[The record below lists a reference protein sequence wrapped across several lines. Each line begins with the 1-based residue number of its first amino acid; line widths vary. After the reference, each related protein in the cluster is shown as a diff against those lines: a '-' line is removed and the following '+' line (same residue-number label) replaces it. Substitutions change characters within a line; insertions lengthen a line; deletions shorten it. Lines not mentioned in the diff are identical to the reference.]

1 MITNRCTRGL
11 TENPEAK
18 QIRQTVFVE
27 EQGGGG
33 QGQQRQPPR
42 VFGRA
47 FVPSL
52 RGMRRAQGVF
62 QAFRFAYEAQ
72 VSFRVFHDR
81 SSFREAKI
89 RYIGLNRY
97 LCAEFRRPVRRR
109 RAGKMFGGDAGADS
123 GFAARALRIMAY
135 EFHEFMISLDNLT
148 VSYGGWTLFDN
159 ISFLINPKDRI
170 GLVGKNGAGKTT
182 LLRIIT
188 GEQQPTSGAVTL
200 NGDCTIGYLPQ
211 TMRVADT
218 TTLAEETAKAFEEV
232 LRLEAEIEALTR
244 EIAERTDYES
254 PEYEQLLHR
263 LNDAQDHYH
272 ILGGETRDADIEKT
286 LLGLGFKRSDFQRA
300 TSEFSGGWRMRI
312 ELAKLLL
319 RRPSIFL
326 LDEPTNH
333 LDIESIQWLE
343 DYLKNYNGAVL
354 LISHDRAFLDNVTT
368 RTVEISLGKAYDY
381 KVPYSRYVVLRAER
395 RAQQMA
401 AYENQQRMIE
411 KTEEFIEK
419 FRYKPTKSNQV
430 QSRIKQLDRLER
442 IEVEEED
449 LATLNIKFPPAPRS
463 GQIVAEIKEA
473 GMSFGSKHVFSGANF
488 TIERGDKIALVGR
501 NGEGKTTLARMIV
514 GQLTPTE
521 GSIRVGAN
529 VNIGYYAQN
538 QEDLMNGDFTVYDTL
553 DRVAV
558 GDVRT
563 RLRDILGAFLF
574 RGEDIDKKVK
584 VLSGGERARLA
595 MARLMLEPYNLLILD
610 EPTNHMDM
618 RSKDILKNAIMK
630 YDGTVIVVSH
640 DREFLDGMV
649 SKVYEFRN
657 GGVREYLG
665 GIYYFL
671 EKRKLESLQE
681 VERKDAPA
689 KEAAPKAS
697 SSGKLTY
704 EQKKEQE
711 KLLRK
716 LRKAVETIEASLA
729 DLEKKIADYDR
740 KFAEATQYNE
750 ADYKAYNELKA
761 EYDHPMHAWDT
772 ASYELEI
779 TEGE

>member
-1 MITNRCTRGL
+1 
-11 TENPEAK
+11 
-18 QIRQTVFVE
+18 
-27 EQGGGG
+27 
-33 QGQQRQPPR
+33 
-42 VFGRA
+42 
-47 FVPSL
+47 
-52 RGMRRAQGVF
+52 
-62 QAFRFAYEAQ
+62 
-72 VSFRVFHDR
+72 
-81 SSFREAKI
+81 
-89 RYIGLNRY
+89 
-97 LCAEFRRPVRRR
+97 
-109 RAGKMFGGDAGADS
+109 
-123 GFAARALRIMAY
+123 
-135 EFHEFMISLDNLT
+135 MISLDNLT

-170 GLVGKNGAGKTT
+170 GLVGRNGAGKTT

-188 GEQQPTSGAVTL
+188 GEQQPTSGSMTL

-218 TTLAEETAKAFEEV
+218 TTLVEETAKAFEEV
-232 LRLEAEIEALTR
+232 LRLEAEIEHLTR

-254 PEYEQLLHR
+254 DGYAQLLHR

-286 LLGLGFKRSDFQRA
+286 LLGLGFKREDFGRP

-343 DYLKNYNGAVL
+343 DYLKNYSGAVL
-354 LISHDRAFLDNVTT
+354 LISHDRAFLDNVTN
-368 RTVEISLGKAYDY
+368 RTVELSLGKATDY
-381 KVPYSRYVVLRAER
+381 KVSYSKYVVLRAER

-430 QSRIKQLDRLER
+430 QSRIKQLERLER
-442 IEVEEED
+442 LEVEEED

-463 GQIVAEIKEA
+463 GQIVAEINEA
-473 GMSFGSKHVFSGANF
+473 GMSFGAKHVFSGANF
-488 TIERGDKIALVGR
+488 IIGKGDKIALVGR
-501 NGEGKTTLARMIV
+501 NGEGKTTLARMLV

-521 GSIRVGAN
+521 GSVRLGAN

-538 QEDLMNGDFTVYDTL
+538 QDDLMDGEFTVYDTL

-558 GDVRT
+558 GDIRT

-595 MARLMLEPYNLLILD
+595 MARMMLEPRNLLVLD

-630 YDGTVIVVSH
+630 YDGTVVIVSH

-649 SKVYEFRN
+649 QKVYEFRD
-657 GGVREYLG
+657 GGVKEYLG

-681 VERKDAPA
+681 VERRDTPQKPA
-689 KEAAPKAS
+689 VRATPNPEAAV
-697 SSGKLTY
+697 SGKLTY
-704 EQKKEQE
+704 EQRKEQE
-711 KLLRK
+711 KQLRK
-716 LRKAVETIEASLA
+716 LRRTVEGIEAELA
-729 DLEKKIADYDR
+729 AIEKQIAAYDA
-740 KFAEATQYNE
+740 KFAAATAYDE
-750 ADYKAYNELKA
+750 ADYKAYNDLKA
-761 EYDHPMHAWDT
+761 RYDHQMHEWEK
-772 ASYELEI
+772 ASYELELV
-779 TEGE
+779 EEQ

>member
-1 MITNRCTRGL
+1 
-11 TENPEAK
+11 
-18 QIRQTVFVE
+18 
-27 EQGGGG
+27 
-33 QGQQRQPPR
+33 
-42 VFGRA
+42 
-47 FVPSL
+47 
-52 RGMRRAQGVF
+52 
-62 QAFRFAYEAQ
+62 
-72 VSFRVFHDR
+72 
-81 SSFREAKI
+81 
-89 RYIGLNRY
+89 
-97 LCAEFRRPVRRR
+97 
-109 RAGKMFGGDAGADS
+109 
-123 GFAARALRIMAY
+123 
-135 EFHEFMISLDNLT
+135 MISLDNLT

-188 GEQQPTSGAVTL
+188 GEQQPTSGAVTI
-200 NGDCTIGYLPQ
+200 NGECTIGYLPQ

-218 TTLAEETAKAFEEV
+218 TTLVEETAKAFDEV
-232 LRLEAEIEALTR
+232 LRLEAEIESLTR

-254 PEYEQLLHR
+254 ADYEQLLHR
-263 LNDAQDHYH
+263 LNDAQDRYH

-286 LLGLGFKRSDFQRA
+286 LLGLGFKREDFGRA

-343 DYLKNYNGAVL
+343 EYLKNYNGAVL
-354 LISHDRAFLDNVTT
+354 LISHDRAFLDNVTN
-368 RTVEISLGKAYDY
+368 RTVELSLGKITDY
-381 KVPYSRYVVLRAER
+381 KVPYSKYVVLRAER
-395 RAQQMA
+395 RAQQLA

-430 QSRIKQLDRLER
+430 QSRIKQLERLAR
-442 IEVEEED
+442 LEVEEED

-463 GQIVAEIKEA
+463 GQIVAEINEA

-488 TIERGDKIALVGR
+488 TIEKGDRIAFVGR
-501 NGEGKTTLARMIV
+501 NGEGKTTLARMLV

-521 GSIRVGAN
+521 GSIRIGAN

-538 QEDLMNGDFTVYDTL
+538 QDDLMDGEFTVYDTL

-558 GDVRT
+558 GDIRT

-595 MARLMLEPYNLLILD
+595 MARMMLEPRNLLVLD

-618 RSKDILKNAIMK
+618 RSKDILKNAILK
-630 YDGTVIVVSH
+630 YDGTVVVVSL

-649 SKVYEFRN
+649 DKVYEFRD
-657 GGVREYLG
+657 GGVKEYLG

-681 VERKDAPA
+681 IERRDPSPKSAAAKGPA
-689 KEAAPKAS
+689 KGTAPDEAAKAVPSGKAS
-697 SSGKLTY
+697 Y
-704 EQKKEQE
+704 EQRKEQE

-716 LRKAVETIEASLA
+716 LRRNVETIEAGLA
-729 DLEKKIADYDR
+729 EIEKQIAAYDA
-740 KFAEATQYNE
+740 KFAAATEYNE
-750 ADYKAYNELKA
+750 ADYRDYNDLKA
-761 EYDHPMHAWDT
+761 RYDHQMHEWEK

-779 TEGE
+779 TENA